1 MEWIQKDG
9 KTILSGLF
17 LSIRRFDN
25 AFNGLINSRYVY
37 VEKGRVTLWKRREK
51 KRKRGSLSL
60 SLSLPALRQFEWLV
74 EEEQDVED

>member
-37 VEKGRVTLWKRREK
+37 VEKGRVTLWKSK
-51 KRKRGSLSL
+51 SL

-74 EEEQDVED
+74 EEEQDVKD